1 MYHNGGEQIANHH
14 FGNAVQT
21 IYHFGK
27 LVWEAIN
34 GFIFTKNGRA
44 LMTKSGR
51 MIKTK
56 SR

>member
-1 MYHNGGEQIANHH
+1 MFHKGSEQAENYR
-14 FGNAVQT
+14 FGNAVQV
-21 IYHFGK
+21 IYHYGK
-27 LVWEAIN
+27 VVWEAIK